1 MKSIFITLFF
11 LSFSSLSYA
20 EVFLSSSNAS
30 NIEELVNHADVI
42 VEGQVSEIE
51 CFIDKDSVIYTSAK
65 IKISKIFKGAN
76 IDSTIELVYLGGHY
90 DGITIAYQNI
100 SSHSLSLIKG
110 RDGIFFLKS
119 NKTDPSLRI
128 GMKCYSVINM
138 RGRFIEYYHDHVNPP
153 AVCFNVSYNDL
164 ENELFKSI
172 EMITQTKRKVL
183 GLNTF
188 EIEEAKKKR

>member
-11 LSFSSLSYA
+11 LSSSSLSYA

-65 IKISKIFKGAN
+65 IKISKIFKGAD

-138 RGRFIEYYHDHVNPP
+138 RGCFIHYHHNDGNPL
-153 AVCFNVSYNDL
+153 ATSHFISSDDIGKDVYNPIQ
-164 ENELFKSI
+164 KTTHI
-172 EMITQTKRKVL
+172 PPKIL